1 VEDLFARVWENLGIR
16 VHGPLTFRLIFQPC
30 MAAFL
35 AVRAGLEDARSG
47 KPAFLWAVASDPS
60 RRGELLRDAWKD
72 IGKVFV
78 LATALDVVFQLI
90 QFRWIYPLETVLVA
104 FLLAVVPYAV
114 IRGPV
119 SRLMRKKRHP
129 APPREASTVV
139 GGLPPR
145 R

>member
-1 VEDLFARVWENLGIR
+1 LEDLFAHVWDNLGVR

-30 MAAFL
+30 VAAFL

-47 KPAFLWAVASDPS
+47 EPAFLWTVASDPG

-72 IGKVFV
+72 ISKVFV

-90 QFRWIYPLETVLVA
+90 QFRRIYPLEAILVA
-104 FLLAVVPYAV
+104 FLLAAVPYAV

-119 SRLMRKKRHP
+119 SRLMRKQRHP
-129 APPREASTVV
+129 APPRGASPVPGV
-139 GGLPPR
+139 PPR